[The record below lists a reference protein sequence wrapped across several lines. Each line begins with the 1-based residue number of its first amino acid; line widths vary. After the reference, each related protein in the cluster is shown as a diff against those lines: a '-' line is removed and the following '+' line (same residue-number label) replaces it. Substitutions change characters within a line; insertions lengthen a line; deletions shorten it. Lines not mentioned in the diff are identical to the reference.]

1 MAFLS
6 QATSSWGLAS
16 SSRRFLGAC
25 CSQPEVVRTAS
36 LQRLIGYLYTRG
48 VSTFLYRAFTAH
60 RAFRIGARPVPRD
73 HLHAGMRPEPLREGL
88 GGALRQEGHRLP

>member
-73 HLHAGMRPEPLREGL
+73 HLHAGVRPEPL
-88 GGALRQEGHRLP
+88 GHRLGGPIWEELHGL